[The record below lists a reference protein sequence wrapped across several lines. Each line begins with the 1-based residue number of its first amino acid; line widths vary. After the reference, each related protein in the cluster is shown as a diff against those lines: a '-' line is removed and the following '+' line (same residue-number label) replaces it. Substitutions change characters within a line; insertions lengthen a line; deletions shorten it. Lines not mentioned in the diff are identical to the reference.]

1 MKKALSIISSAA
13 LSLTLLAP
21 ATAGAQIAK
30 KATGSNAKSNS
41 ALSVAKKVPQK
52 KSSAKR
58 NLLTPEARTLTT
70 LKGGLSQSYSGTPF
84 LSHAKKGPKKILAE
98 SVNMPLMYGSVIY
111 SDLAESTDELGLF
124 SIQGPNLDMLFSGPI
139 AQYGGVELDGI
150 YYAIKLQDFLGIF
163 QWVQVEAYDMETGE
177 LVASNDE
184 NAFNVLCPAG
194 VTLDPTSGIVY
205 GISYNDDQS
214 GLQLATL
221 EFSADATVT
230 STPIAQLNGYW
241 NSIACD
247 GQGQLYAISREVEG
261 SVTTGS
267 TLYKIDKSNG
277 DLTEIG
283 QTGQLP
289 RYISSAAIDHKS
301 GRMFW
306 NVSPDD
312 GSGIMCEVDLTTG
325 AATELF
331 QLDGNDEIAGMYVPA
346 PVAEDGAP
354 AEVTD
359 LGVNF
364 VNGNLNGTV
373 SFTAPETLFDG
384 TVASGD
390 LTYKVLANGAEVA
403 NGNTAFGAIVNAEVT
418 VPVAGEYTFVVTVA
432 NEVGSSPKAK
442 ISTFV
447 GNGIPS
453 AATDVQLTYIDGV
466 MNLTWTPVTTS
477 ADGGYINPEEV
488 TYTVTRLP
496 DNVVVA
502 ENIKETSFS
511 QEFNDENAYKVWY
524 GVVASFEGAKSVAAE
539 SNKIKI
545 SDIQAPYFNSLT
557 TEDDLDGFTIIDA
570 NADGKTWAVDSSNNG
585 TKISYNSTEAMDDWL
600 ITPPVKLEAGTAY
613 RISVQTRAGSTN
625 YAERIE
631 IKWGTAPTAEGMTN
645 TLVDPTD
652 LTATTLVTL
661 GDMVVIR
668 ESGLYYFGIHGIS
681 DADKLSIYVRDFEI
695 SSPIAGTVPG
705 RVNDLKVTPNLD
717 GDLNATVTFN
727 APSEDLVGN
736 ALSAISVIEIKRNG
750 EIVNT
755 VEAPEVGAAI
765 SFEDSV
771 DVAGTYTYTVQAFN
785 ADGEGPQVSASAFI
799 GVARPNA
806 PAEVT
811 IAEEG
816 NTGKVNLTWTA
827 VTTDYDGNPMN
838 PAHITYTVAV
848 SGSMGWDPIAE
859 GLTETSYSYQAV
871 EAGEQDFVQCAV
883 FAVTEGGNT
892 GTQSS
897 MIAVGT
903 PYAGLEESF
912 PDGTL
917 GDYIWG
923 VGYTVGNG
931 QWGIYDDEQFS
942 DVTSSD
948 GDNGFA
954 AMYGQY
960 IDSSAA
966 LFTGKIDLSGMENV
980 GVSFYTYNI
989 AGGEP
994 DINEI
999 QLYVM
1004 EAGSDEWVALGDA
1017 IVVDDLNPGEAGWQK
1032 AIVSL
1037 EEYAGKVVQIRFQAT
1052 TYQYTYTMIDQIKV
1066 GSQLGYD
1073 LTAKS
1078 INAPAFVAPGA
1089 EYDVNVVV
1097 VNSGIQA
1104 IESDAAVQDATA
1116 YNVNLFSAE
1125 GELIATK
1132 PMTSLA
1138 AGAIATATFSFT
1150 MSPVA
1155 EEPVGYYAEVEYAA
1169 DENVAD
1175 NNTETIYV
1183 APKVSSLPVVTD
1195 LSGEFVDNAIK
1206 LTWSEPDLNSAPK
1219 ESEEVDFEDGNAFAM
1234 EYAGWTFVDV
1244 DESAVGGFQG
1254 LEIPGIDVG
1263 STTASFF
1270 VFDNSGDEFNQSYDA
1285 HSGTMFLAALF
1296 RYDDGTTD
1304 DWAISPVLSGDA
1316 QTITFW
1322 ARSYSASYPEKIQML
1337 YSMNST
1343 DTADFELVA
1352 TVNSVPGE
1360 WTEYTFDVPAGAKYF
1375 AIRSCATG
1383 SFMLML
1389 DDFTFAGA
1397 EGASVELSIIG
1408 YDIYRDG
1415 VKINEEPVAE
1425 TEFVDNN
1432 IVEGESYTYQ
1442 VVALYD
1448 RGISAPA
1455 TVLVATTGIS
1465 NIAGGVKVATAKGA
1479 ILVNGAAELN
1489 LSVVAA
1495 DGKMVYN
1502 AVASDSETINVPAGV
1517 YVVRAGNKT
1526 VKVAVK

>member
-21 ATAGAQIAK
+21 ATAEAQTAK
-30 KATGSNAKSNS
+30 KLASPKAKSS
-41 ALSVAKKVPQK
+41 SVTQTAVKPM
-52 KSSAKR
+52 
-58 NLLTPEARTLTT
+58 
-70 LKGGLSQSYSGTPF
+70 G
-84 LSHAKKGPKKILAE
+84 KKIEQNRRLHVATKRSTNVLANGLRQANTGMLRLNNGKKAPVRFAE
-98 SVNMPLMYGSVIY
+98 NADIPTLYGSVTFNDTFTQQYQPVGLY
-111 SDLAESTDELGLF
+111 SFDGSVGDLVVS
-124 SIQGPNLDMLFSGPI
+124 GPNAG
-139 AQYGGVELDGI
+139 AGGVEIDGI
-150 YYAIKLQDFLGIF
+150 YYAVRYSSFLGFVFVTI
-163 QWVQVEAYDMETGE
+163 EAYDIEDGS
-177 LVASNDE
+177 LIASSEGNID
-184 NAFNVLCPAG
+184 NIYLG
-194 VTLDPTSGIVY
+194 GMTKDPTSGIVY
-205 GISYNDDQS
+205 AIGYNAAGN
-214 GLQLATL
+214 GLQLSTV
-221 EFSADATVT
+221 EVNEDATMVT
-230 STPIAQLNGYW
+230 TPIADLEGNW

-247 GQGQLYAISREVEG
+247 AQGQLYAISYVGQSVNDSFEVLSSSLCKLDKNTG
-261 SVTTGS
+261 NVTVVG
-267 TLYKIDKSNG
+267 
-277 DLTEIG
+277 E
-283 QTGQLP
+283 TGQLP
-289 RYISSAAIDHKS
+289 QYLSSSTIDHKS

-306 NVSPDD
+306 NVCTPDD
-312 GSGIMCEVDLTTG
+312 AGYMCEVNLETGVATT
-325 AATELF
+325 LF
-331 QLDGNDEIAGMYVPA
+331 QLQYNDEIMGMYVPA
-346 PVAEDGAP
+346 PAAEDGAP
-354 AEVTD
+354 AAVTG
-359 LGVNF
+359 LTVNF
-364 VNGNLNGTV
+364 VDGSLTGNI

-384 TVASGD
+384 TVASGE
-390 LTYKVLANGAEVA
+390 LTYKVLANGELVAEGNTSYGAEVSENITLSA
-403 NGNTAFGAIVNAEVT
+403 PAK
-418 VPVAGEYTFVVTVA
+418 YKFVVSVA
-432 NEVGSSPKAK
+432 NEVGEGPKSK
-442 ISTFV
+442 VSCFV
-447 GNGIPS
+447 GNGVPAAPS
-453 AATDVQLTYIDGV
+453 ATLVYDNGMMQ
-466 MNLTWTPVTTS
+466 LTWTPVTVS

-488 TYTVTRLP
+488 TYTVTRFP

-511 QEFNDENAYKVWY
+511 EAFPEDSNARIYYTVVATFDGVNSAVGTSNAVKLGSVVPPYYNPLTNEGDLDDFSLIDGNDDGKVWTIT
-524 GVVASFEGAKSVAAE
+524 SDGARM
-539 SNKIKI
+539 
-545 SDIQAPYFNSLT
+545 T
-557 TEDDLDGFTIIDA
+557 
-570 NADGKTWAVDSSNNG
+570 
-585 TKISYNSTEAMDDWL
+585 YNSSLDMDDWM
-600 ITPPVKLEAGTAY
+600 ITPALKLEGGKLYQVTFLARSY
-613 RISVQTRAGSTN
+613 GSTFP
-625 YAERIE
+625 ERVE
-631 IKWGTAPTAEGMTN
+631 AKWGKISTVEGMSN
-645 TLVDPTD
+645 VLVAPTD
-652 LTATTLVTL
+652 LSSSTPVEL
-661 GDMVVIR
+661 GGFIAPDTD
-668 ESGLYYFGIHGIS
+668 GTYFVGIHGIS
-681 DADKLSIYVRDFEI
+681 DADMFYLYVMDLNVSGEI
-695 SSPIAGTVPG
+695 IGTVPG
-705 RVNDLKVTPNLD
+705 KVTDLSVTNDLSV
-717 GDLNATVTFN
+717 DLQATVSFV
-727 APSEDLVGN
+727 APTVNLLGDE
-736 ALSAISVIEIKRNG
+736 LSAITSIVVKRDDEVVKTIENPAIG
-750 EIVNT
+750 AT
-755 VEAPEVGAAI
+755 V
-765 SFEDSV
+765 SFEDMVPAS
-771 DVAGTYTYTVQAFN
+771 GTYTYTVQAVN
-785 ADGEGPQVSASAFI
+785 ADGEGPEVSTSAYVGI
-799 GVARPNA
+799 ARPDA
-806 PAEVT
+806 PTEVT

-848 SGSMGWDPIAE
+848 SGSMGWEPIAT

-871 EAGEQDFVQCAV
+871 EPGEQDLVQCAV

-897 MIAVGT
+897 LIAVGT

-917 GDYIWG
+917 GDYVWG

-960 IDSSAA
+960 IESSAA

-980 GVSFYTYNI
+980 GVSFYTYNL
-989 AGGEP
+989 AGGDP

-1004 EAGSDEWVALGDA
+1004 EAGADEWVALGDA
-1017 IVVDDLNPGEAGWQK
+1017 IVVDDINPGVAGWQK

-1078 INAPAFVAPGA
+1078 INAPAFVAAGA
-1089 EYDVNVVV
+1089 EYDVKVVV
-1097 VNSGIQA
+1097 ANSGTQA
-1104 IESDAAVQDATA
+1104 IESDAAVQDAVA

-1138 AGAIATATFSFT
+1138 AGATATATFSFT

-1155 EEPVGYYAEVEYAA
+1155 EEPVGYYAEVEYVA
-1169 DENVAD
+1169 DENATD
-1175 NNTETIYV
+1175 NKTETIYV

-1219 ESEEVDFEDGNAFAM
+1219 ESEEVDFEDANAFAM

-1254 LEIPGIDVG
+1254 LPIPGITAG

-1270 VFDNSGDEFNQSYDA
+1270 VFDNSGDEFNQTFDA
-1285 HSGTMFLAALF
+1285 HSGTMCLAALY
-1296 RYDDGTTD
+1296 RADDGTTD

-1322 ARSYSASYPEKIQML
+1322 ARSYDDSYPEKIQML

-1389 DDFTFAGA
+1389 DDFTFVA

-1415 VKINEEPVAE
+1415 VKINEETVAE

-1489 LSVVAA
+1489 LSVVAS